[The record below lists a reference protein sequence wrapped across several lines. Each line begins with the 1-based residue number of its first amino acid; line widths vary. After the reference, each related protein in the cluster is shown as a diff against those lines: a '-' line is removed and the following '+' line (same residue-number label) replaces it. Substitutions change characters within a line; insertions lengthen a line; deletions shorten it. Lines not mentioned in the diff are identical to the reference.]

1 MVSSP
6 AVQGGV
12 RGHHGLVVG
21 EQEEHGSGPTG
32 AGASDD
38 PAAPGGGAASPAD
51 TGVGAAPVSGSP
63 VRVDGRRGK
72 PAATV
77 GLRRAVR
84 TILNLSAVTVRLVG
98 FVLAAIL
105 LVRIGIAFVP
115 VNPDNVIV
123 GWIVRFA
130 DVIVWGFRDLF
141 LPADPR
147 IGLVAN
153 YGLAALF
160 WMAVGLIAAA
170 TLTGLGRR
178 VAGRS

>member
-1 MVSSP
+1 M
-6 AVQGGV
+6 
-12 RGHHGLVVG
+12 
-21 EQEEHGSGPTG
+21 
-32 AGASDD
+32 
-38 PAAPGGGAASPAD
+38 
-51 TGVGAAPVSGSP
+51 
-63 VRVDGRRGK
+63 RVDGRRDK

-170 TLTGLGRR
+170 ALSCLGRR

>member
-1 MVSSP
+1 M
-6 AVQGGV
+6 A
-12 RGHHGLVVG
+12 G
-21 EQEEHGSGPTG
+21 EQEEQGSGRTG

-38 PAAPGGGAASPAD
+38 PAAAGSGAASPTD
-51 TGVGAAPVSGSP
+51 TGVDAAPVSESS

-72 PAATV
+72 PAAAV
-77 GLRRAVR
+77 GLRRALG
-84 TILNLSAVTVRLVG
+84 TILNLLAVTVRLVG

-123 GWIVRFA
+123 EWIVMFA
-130 DVIVWGFRDLF
+130 DMIVWGFRNLF

-153 YGLAALF
+153 YGLAAVF
-160 WMAVGLIAAA
+160 WMALGLIGARALSA
-170 TLTGLGRR
+170 LGLRI
-178 VAGRS
+178 AGRS